1 MFGRYRKGLRLAGD
15 ERGAT
20 EVEFAIVAPVM
31 LMMLFGIF
39 QFGWTQHSLSNV
51 RHALDRASR
60 ALVIDPE
67 LTQPALQA
75 IVTSHLAGAANP
87 DVTVT
92 LTKVEVDG
100 GEIANLSTAYVV
112 EFGVPG
118 LETFNIPYQVKVT
131 TVLRVAP

>member
-1 MFGRYRKGLRLAGD
+1 MFGSSRKDLRLAGD

-20 EVEFAIVAPVM
+20 VVEFAVVAPVM

-51 RHALDRASR
+51 RHAVDRASR

-75 IVTSHLAGAANP
+75 IVTSNLAGTANP

-100 GEIANLSTAYVV
+100 GEIADLSTTYVV

-118 LETFNIPYQVKVT
+118 LATFRVPYRVKVT